1 MASRPGWQRRLYSVM
16 GMWACAA
23 LWSVHGQWTD
33 GGHSGTHIHSRMHT
47 RAHTRMVM
55 EFSCIR
61 THARH
66 PPVMT
71 GTKSKYPMRDAS
83 IAVALPA
90 DLRPVSVGAG
100 VGFTFPE
107 SMHPNLRFWFT
118 PEALAELNAADG
130 AGIR

>member
-1 MASRPGWQRRLYSVM
+1 
-16 GMWACAA
+16 
-23 LWSVHGQWTD
+23 
-33 GGHSGTHIHSRMHT
+33 MHT
-47 RAHTRMVM
+47 HTR
-55 EFSCIR
+55 
-61 THARH
+61 